1 MIEVVELE
9 EISEV
14 RPMAVSA
21 EGFDP
26 LTCNVT
32 WRNNKLSAGL
42 LVGVAVLFGT
52 LEGETFTPLGFEHEG
67 YTYAW
72 GVVTPT
78 ETAPSAGST
87 KTTTLLTYA
96 LNPSSPIS
104 VDALVIVGEFSY
116 CSARSFDYG
125 YGERMVGIRIDTL
138 ETMFSEIY
146 AQAGFQD
153 VIALSPMRP
162 AVEIQSLNISI
173 G

>member
-1 MIEVVELE
+1 MIEVVGLE

-14 RPMAVSA
+14 RPAAVTA

-32 WRNNKLSAGL
+32 WKNNKLSSGL

-52 LEGETFTPLGFEHEG
+52 LEGETFTPLGFDYQG
-67 YTYAW
+67 VTYVW
-72 GVVTPT
+72 GVVNST
-78 ETAPSAGST
+78 ETAPTTGYT
-87 KTTTLLTYA
+87 KTSTLRTYA
-96 LNPSSPIS
+96 INPSTTIT
-104 VDALVIVGEFSY
+104 VDALVIIGDIGYFS
-116 CSARSFDYG
+116 SRSFDYG
-125 YGERMVGIRIDTL
+125 YGSRMVGIRAADL

-153 VIALSPMRP
+153 VVTVTPWKP
-162 AVEIQSLNISI
+162 AVEIQSLSISI

>member
-1 MIEVVELE
+1 MIEILEFSGINEL
-9 EISEV
+9 
-14 RPMAVSA
+14 RPVAVSA

-26 LTCNVT
+26 LTCGVG

-52 LEGETFTPLGFEHEG
+52 LEGNTFYPTAFDYEG
-67 YTYAW
+67 ITYAW

-78 ETAPSAGST
+78 ETAPSVGST
-87 KTTTLLTYA
+87 KTTTLKTYA
-96 LNPSSPIS
+96 PNPTSPIT
-104 VDALVIVGEFSY
+104 VDALVIVGEFGY
-116 CSARSFDYG
+116 CSTRSFDWG
-125 YGERMVGIRIDTL
+125 YGSRMVGIRIDTL

-153 VIALSPMRP
+153 VITLSPMRP
-162 AVEIQSLNISI
+162 AVEIQSLSISI